1 MAIDRK
7 ELKAAAKQQISGNIA
22 TYFGL
27 NIVLGLIL
35 SASAV
40 SFIGPIILAG
50 PLQLGLVLFMMQV
63 VRKGEGE
70 FGTGFKGFNYFG
82 SSFIA
87 GLLMSI
93 FICLWT
99 LLFYIPGIIAALR
112 YSMTFYIL
120 ADNPELSG
128 YDAIKKSKEMMIGHK
143 WELFVLLLS
152 FFWWYVLGAI
162 TLGLAYIYVQPYV
175 DATLVNYY
183 EKLKAEQNT
192 AKAE

>member
-1 MAIDRK
+1 MVIDRK
-7 ELKAAAKQQISGNIA
+7 ELKAAAKEQIKGNIA

-35 SASAV
+35 SISSV
-40 SFIGPIILAG
+40 SFVGPLVLAG
-50 PLQLGLVLFMMQV
+50 PLQLGLVLFMMEV
-63 VRKGEGE
+63 VRKGKGE
-70 FGTGFKGFNYFG
+70 FGTGFKGFNNFG
-82 SSFIA
+82 ASFIA
-87 GLLMSI
+87 GLLMTV

-99 LLFYIPGIIAALR
+99 LLLYIPGIIAAFR

-128 YDAIKKSKEMMIGHK
+128 YDAIKKSKEMMVGHK

-152 FFWWYVLGAI
+152 FFWWYILGMI
-162 TLGLAYIYVQPYV
+162 TFGLAYIYVQPYI
-175 DATLVNYY
+175 DATMVNYY

-192 AKAE
+192 VKAE

>member
-1 MAIDRK
+1 MVIDRK
-7 ELKAAAKQQISGNIA
+7 ELKAAAKEQIKGNIA

-35 SASAV
+35 SISSV
-40 SFIGPIILAG
+40 SFVGPLVLAG
-50 PLQLGLVLFMMQV
+50 PLQLGLVLFMMEV
-63 VRKGEGE
+63 VRKGKGE
-70 FGTGFKGFNYFG
+70 FGTGFKGFNNFG
-82 SSFIA
+82 ASFIA
-87 GLLMSI
+87 GLLMTV

-99 LLFYIPGIIAALR
+99 LLLYIPGIIAAFR

-128 YDAIKKSKEMMIGHK
+128 YDAIKKSKEMMVGHK

-152 FFWWYVLGAI
+152 FFWWYILGII
-162 TLGLAYIYVQPYV
+162 TFGLAYIYVQPYI
-175 DATLVNYY
+175 DATMVNYY

-192 AKAE
+192 VKAE

>member
-1 MAIDRK
+1 MVIDRK
-7 ELKAAAKQQISGNIA
+7 ELKAAAKEQINGNIA

-35 SASAV
+35 SISSV
-40 SFIGPIILAG
+40 SFVGPLVLAG
-50 PLQLGLVLFMMQV
+50 PLQLGLVLFMMEV
-63 VRKGEGE
+63 VRKGKGE
-70 FGTGFKGFNYFG
+70 FGTGFKGFNNFG
-82 SSFIA
+82 ASFIA
-87 GLLMSI
+87 GLLMTV

-99 LLFYIPGIIAALR
+99 LLLYIPGIIAAFR

-128 YDAIKKSKEMMIGHK
+128 YDAIKKSKEMMVGHK

-152 FFWWYVLGAI
+152 FFWWYILGII
-162 TLGLAYIYVQPYV
+162 TFGLAYIYVQPYI
-175 DATLVNYY
+175 DATMVNYY

-192 AKAE
+192 VKAE

>member
-1 MAIDRK
+1 MVIDRK
-7 ELKAAAKQQISGNIA
+7 ELKAAAKEQIKGNIA

-35 SASAV
+35 SISSV
-40 SFIGPIILAG
+40 SFVGPLVLAG
-50 PLQLGLVLFMMQV
+50 PLQLGLVLFMMEV
-63 VRKGEGE
+63 VRKGKGE
-70 FGTGFKGFNYFG
+70 FGTGFKVFNNFG
-82 SSFIA
+82 ASFIA
-87 GLLMSI
+87 GLLMTV

-99 LLFYIPGIIAALR
+99 LLLYIPGIIAAFR

-128 YDAIKKSKEMMIGHK
+128 YDAIKKSKEMMVGHK

-152 FFWWYVLGAI
+152 FFWWYILGII
-162 TLGLAYIYVQPYV
+162 TFGLAYIYVQPYI
-175 DATLVNYY
+175 DATMVNYY

-192 AKAE
+192 VKAE